1 MKEMRLKVEMVKR
14 IFFVLSLS
22 AVVIFLV
29 ECGVS
34 ENILVAETN
43 TGIDVGQK
51 AATFELLTL
60 DDKKLELESFRKGK
74 VVLMVFSATWCPACR
89 HEIPLLKEYYGEFKD
104 SGLEVLNI
112 DIQESKKKV
121 GSFVEKN
128 GINYPVVLDATA
140 KVASL
145 YKVRGI
151 PLNIILDKNGVIKYR
166 ENRPPTKDD
175 IKRLL
180 VN

>member
-1 MKEMRLKVEMVKR
+1 MRLKVEMVKR

-22 AVVIFLV
+22 AVVMFLV
-29 ECGVS
+29 ERGIS

-60 DDKKLELESFRKGK
+60 DDNKLELESFRKGK

-89 HEIPLLKEYYGEFKD
+89 HEIPLLKEYYGQFKD

-128 GINYPVVLDATA
+128 GINYPVVLDSTA
-140 KVASL
+140 KVAML

-151 PLNIILDKNGVIKYR
+151 PLNIILDKDGTIKYR
-166 ENRPPTKDD
+166 DNRPPSKE
-175 IKRLL
+175 ILEKLL